1 MTLGSIARDISVPAA
16 TPRMCASP
24 QASCSGIGKLRWG
37 SGQATG
43 PRAVW
48 MATVCNS
55 GLSRGVGLLPGSLC
69 RFGRDLE
76 LLRGGLLRLVRSCS
90 CLLGSRSQI
99 GGRPHWLGCTQC
111 FAGVYAEGPAPA
123 AASASHR
130 ERSRSAGAPCF
141 ELISLPSSSA
151 HSAVP
156 PRNRQFLRALRKR
169 RSVCSL
175 SEVACRMELSC
186 APKAR
191 IHVLQAPALMTTSLT
206 PQKAANA
213 SAWRSGSAPRCVC
226 VTAAASLVSSHLKE
240 CQIYIEIYRFLTHF
254 ALYKVLQAQF
264 TP

>member
-1 MTLGSIARDISVPAA
+1 M
-16 TPRMCASP
+16 PRMCASP
-24 QASCSGIGKLRWG
+24 QACCGGTGKLRWG

-99 GGRPHWLGCTQC
+99 GGRPHSRGCTQC

-130 ERSRSAGAPCF
+130 ERSRSAGVPCF
-141 ELISLPSSSA
+141 ELISSSSSSA
-151 HSAVP
+151 HSASDV
-156 PRNRQFLRALRKR
+156 QFARLAKQRVGWSSRAHQR
-169 RSVCSL
+169 R
-175 SEVACRMELSC
+175 AYTSC
-186 APKAR
+186 K
-191 IHVLQAPALMTTSLT
+191 LQ
-206 PQKAANA
+206 
-213 SAWRSGSAPRCVC
+213 
-226 VTAAASLVSSHLKE
+226 H
-240 CQIYIEIYRFLTHF
+240 
-254 ALYKVLQAQF
+254 
-264 TP
+264 

>member
-1 MTLGSIARDISVPAA
+1 MTNLPQAAAKPCKVHSRAGASQLARGRETLGSIARDISVPAA

-24 QASCSGIGKLRWG
+24 QASCSGTGKLRWG

-141 ELISLPSSSA
+141 ELISL
-151 HSAVP
+151 
-156 PRNRQFLRALRKR
+156 RQFLRAIG
-169 RSVCSL
+169 SSSAQSASDVQF
-175 SEVACRMELSC
+175 
-186 APKAR
+186 AR
-191 IHVLQAPALMTTSLT
+191 LA
-206 PQKAANA
+206 K
-213 SAWRSGSAPRCVC
+213 
-226 VTAAASLVSSHLKE
+226 
-240 CQIYIEIYRFLTHF
+240 
-254 ALYKVLQAQF
+254 
-264 TP
+264 

>member
-24 QASCSGIGKLRWG
+24 QASCSGIGNLRWG

-76 LLRGGLLRLVRSCS
+76 LLRGGFLRLVRSCS

-130 ERSRSAGAPCF
+130 ERSRSAGAV
-141 ELISLPSSSA
+141 LRVA
-151 HSAVP
+151 AGRVP
-156 PRNRQFLRALRKR
+156 PRTRQFLRAIG
-169 RSVCSL
+169 SSSAQSASDVQF
-175 SEVACRMELSC
+175 
-186 APKAR
+186 AR
-191 IHVLQAPALMTTSLT
+191 LA
-206 PQKAANA
+206 K
-213 SAWRSGSAPRCVC
+213 
-226 VTAAASLVSSHLKE
+226 
-240 CQIYIEIYRFLTHF
+240 
-254 ALYKVLQAQF
+254 
-264 TP
+264 

>member
-1 MTLGSIARDISVPAA
+1 
-16 TPRMCASP
+16 MCASP
-24 QASCSGIGKLRWG
+24 QASCGGTGKLRWG

-123 AASASHR
+123 ATSASHR
-130 ERSRSAGAPCF
+130 ERSRSAGVPCF
-141 ELISLPSSSA
+141 ELISSSSSSA
-151 HSAVP
+151 HSASDV
-156 PRNRQFLRALRKR
+156 QFARLAK
-169 RSVCSL
+169 
-175 SEVACRMELSC
+175 CRMELSC
-186 APKAR
+186 VPKAR
-191 IHVLQAPALMTTSLT
+191 IHVLQAPALMTTFLPPSRQRT
-206 PQKAANA
+206 PLLGAPAALLRA
-213 SAWRSGSAPRCVC
+213 CA
-226 VTAAASLVSSHLKE
+226 
-240 CQIYIEIYRFLTHF
+240 
-254 ALYKVLQAQF
+254 
-264 TP
+264 

>member
-1 MTLGSIARDISVPAA
+1 
-16 TPRMCASP
+16 MCASP
-24 QASCSGIGKLRWG
+24 QATCGGTCKLRWG

-55 GLSRGVGLLPGSLC
+55 GLSRGVGLLPGSLPFWPRPRAVARWPSPPC
-69 RFGRDLE
+69 AQLQLSARQPQPNR
-76 LLRGGLLRLVRSCS
+76 RQAA
-90 CLLGSRSQI
+90 LG
-99 GGRPHWLGCTQC
+99 TQC

-130 ERSRSAGAPCF
+130 ERSRSAGVPCF
-141 ELISLPSSSA
+141 ELISPSSS
-151 HSAVP
+151 SALP
-156 PRNRQFLRALRKR
+156 LGKR

-206 PQKAANA
+206 PQ
-213 SAWRSGSAPRCVC
+213 GSERLCLALRQPPPCVC
-226 VTAAASLVSSHLKE
+226 VTAAASLVSSHLEE
-240 CQIYIEIYRFLTHF
+240 CHIYI
-254 ALYKVLQAQF
+254 
-264 TP
+264 

>member
-1 MTLGSIARDISVPAA
+1 
-16 TPRMCASP
+16 MCASP
-24 QASCSGIGKLRWG
+24 QATCGGTCKLRWG

-130 ERSRSAGAPCF
+130 ERSRSAGVPCF
-141 ELISLPSSSA
+141 ELISPSSS
-151 HSAVP
+151 SALP
-156 PRNRQFLRALRKR
+156 LGKR

-206 PQKAANA
+206 PQ
-213 SAWRSGSAPRCVC
+213 GSERLCLALRQPPPCVC
-226 VTAAASLVSSHLKE
+226 VTAAASLVSSHLEE
-240 CQIYIEIYRFLTHF
+240 CHIYI
-254 ALYKVLQAQF
+254 
-264 TP
+264 

>member
-1 MTLGSIARDISVPAA
+1 MPAA

-24 QASCSGIGKLRWG
+24 QASCGGTGKLRWG

-99 GGRPHWLGCTQC
+99 GGRPHSLGCTQC

-130 ERSRSAGAPCF
+130 ERSAGVPCF
-141 ELISLPSSSA
+141 ELISLSSSSA
-151 HSAVP
+151 HSASDV
-156 PRNRQFLRALRKR
+156 QFARLAKQRVGWSSRAHQR
-169 RSVCSL
+169 R
-175 SEVACRMELSC
+175 AYTSC
-186 APKAR
+186 K
-191 IHVLQAPALMTTSLT
+191 LQ
-206 PQKAANA
+206 
-213 SAWRSGSAPRCVC
+213 
-226 VTAAASLVSSHLKE
+226 H
-240 CQIYIEIYRFLTHF
+240 
-254 ALYKVLQAQF
+254 
-264 TP
+264 

>member
-1 MTLGSIARDISVPAA
+1 M
-16 TPRMCASP
+16 
-24 QASCSGIGKLRWG
+24 GKLQGQGLCGWPLCATRG
-37 SGQATG
+37 S
-43 PRAVW
+43 RH
-48 MATVCNS
+48 
-55 GLSRGVGLLPGSLC
+55 SRGVGLLPGSLC
-69 RFGRDLE
+69 RFGRDPE
-76 LLRGGLLRLVRSCS
+76 LLRGDLLHLVRSCS

-156 PRNRQFLRALRKR
+156 PRNRQFLRAIGKR
-169 RSVCSL
+169 RSVCLL
-175 SEVACRMELSC
+175 SDVACRMELSC

-206 PQKAANA
+206 PQGSERLCLALRQ
-213 SAWRSGSAPRCVC
+213 RSSVRVRNSCGKS
-226 VTAAASLVSSHLKE
+226 VSSHLEE
-240 CQIYIEIYRFLTHF
+240 CHIYIEINRFLNRF
-254 ALYKVLQAQF
+254 ALYKVLEALF

>member
-1 MTLGSIARDISVPAA
+1 MNDNRPPQAAAKRLKKFTCGAVTLGSIARDISVPAA

-24 QASCSGIGKLRWG
+24 QATCGGTCKLRWG

-55 GLSRGVGLLPGSLC
+55 GLSHGVGLLPGSLC

-130 ERSRSAGAPCF
+130 ERSRSAGAVLRVAACR
-141 ELISLPSSSA
+141 
-151 HSAVP
+151 VP
-156 PRNRQFLRALRKR
+156 PRTRQFLRAIG
-169 RSVCSL
+169 SS
-175 SEVACRMELSC
+175 SAQS
-186 APKAR
+186 
-191 IHVLQAPALMTTSLT
+191 
-206 PQKAANA
+206 A
-213 SAWRSGSAPRCVC
+213 SDV
-226 VTAAASLVSSHLKE
+226 
-240 CQIYIEIYRFLTHF
+240 HF
-254 ALYKVLQAQF
+254 ARLAK
-264 TP
+264 

>member
-1 MTLGSIARDISVPAA
+1 
-16 TPRMCASP
+16 MCASP
-24 QASCSGIGKLRWG
+24 QASCGGTGKLRWA

-123 AASASHR
+123 ATSASHR
-130 ERSRSAGAPCF
+130 ERSRSAGVPCF
-141 ELISLPSSSA
+141 ELISSSSSSV
-151 HSAVP
+151 HSASVV
-156 PRNRQFLRALRKR
+156 RC
-169 RSVCSL
+169 SVCSL

-206 PQKAANA
+206 PSRQRTPLLGAPAVLLRNSCCK
-213 SAWRSGSAPRCVC
+213 SGV
-226 VTAAASLVSSHLKE
+226 
-240 CQIYIEIYRFLTHF
+240 
-254 ALYKVLQAQF
+254 F
-264 TP
+264 TPRRMPHICRNI

>member
-1 MTLGSIARDISVPAA
+1 MGQWASYRAKGCVDGHCVQLGALAWGWPPAWQPLPFW
-16 TPRMCASP
+16 PR
-24 QASCSGIGKLRWG
+24 
-37 SGQATG
+37 
-43 PRAVW
+43 PRAVARW
-48 MATVCNS
+48 PSPPCAQLQ
-55 GLSRGVGLLPGSLC
+55 LSARQPQPN
-69 RFGRDLE
+69 RRQAA
-76 LLRGGLLRLVRSCS
+76 
-90 CLLGSRSQI
+90 LG
-99 GGRPHWLGCTQC
+99 TQS

-156 PRNRQFLRALRKR
+156 PRNRQFLRALGKR

-206 PQKAANA
+206 PQGSERLCLALRQ
-213 SAWRSGSAPRCVC
+213 RSSVRVRNSCGKSGV
-226 VTAAASLVSSHLKE
+226 
-240 CQIYIEIYRFLTHF
+240 
-254 ALYKVLQAQF
+254 F
-264 TP
+264 TPRRMPHTYINK

>member
-1 MTLGSIARDISVPAA
+1 MTIRPPQAAAKPKVHDHVRGPGGAVTLGSIARDISVPAA

-24 QASCSGIGKLRWG
+24 QASCGGTCKLRWG

-130 ERSRSAGAPCF
+130 ERSRSAGAVLRVAACR
-141 ELISLPSSSA
+141 
-151 HSAVP
+151 VP
-156 PRNRQFLRALRKR
+156 PRTRQFLRAIG
-169 RSVCSL
+169 SSSAQSASDVQF
-175 SEVACRMELSC
+175 
-186 APKAR
+186 AR
-191 IHVLQAPALMTTSLT
+191 LA
-206 PQKAANA
+206 K
-213 SAWRSGSAPRCVC
+213 
-226 VTAAASLVSSHLKE
+226 
-240 CQIYIEIYRFLTHF
+240 
-254 ALYKVLQAQF
+254 
-264 TP
+264 

>member
-1 MTLGSIARDISVPAA
+1 
-16 TPRMCASP
+16 MCASP
-24 QASCSGIGKLRWG
+24 QASCGGTCKLRWG

-76 LLRGGLLRLVRSCS
+76 LLRGGLLRRVRSCS
-90 CLLGSRSQI
+90 CLLGSRSKI
-99 GGRPHWLGCTQC
+99 GGRPHWLGCMQC

-130 ERSRSAGAPCF
+130 ERSRSAGAVLRVAACR
-141 ELISLPSSSA
+141 
-151 HSAVP
+151 VP
-156 PRNRQFLRALRKR
+156 PRTRQFLRAIGKR
-169 RSVCSL
+169 RSLCSL

-206 PQKAANA
+206 PQGSERLCLALRQ
-213 SAWRSGSAPRCVC
+213 RSSVRVRNSCGKSGVF
-226 VTAAASLVSSHLKE
+226 TARRMK
-240 CQIYIEIYRFLTHF
+240 QIYINI
-254 ALYKVLQAQF
+254 
-264 TP
+264 

>member
-1 MTLGSIARDISVPAA
+1 
-16 TPRMCASP
+16 MCASP
-24 QASCSGIGKLRWG
+24 QASCGGTGKLRWV

-55 GLSRGVGLLPGSLC
+55 GLSRGFGLLPGSLC
-69 RFGRDLE
+69 RFGRDPE

-141 ELISLPSSSA
+141 VLISLPS
-151 HSAVP
+151 
-156 PRNRQFLRALRKR
+156 QFLRALGKR

-206 PQKAANA
+206 PQGSERLCLALRQ
-213 SAWRSGSAPRCVC
+213 RSSVRVRNSCGKSGV
-226 VTAAASLVSSHLKE
+226 
-240 CQIYIEIYRFLTHF
+240 
-254 ALYKVLQAQF
+254 F
-264 TP
+264 TPRRMPHLYLNI

>member
-24 QASCSGIGKLRWG
+24 QASCSGTGKLRWG

-69 RFGRDLE
+69 RFGRDPE

-141 ELISLPSSSA
+141 ELISLAEFLRALGSSSA
-151 HSAVP
+151 QSAVP
-156 PRNRQFLRALRKR
+156 PRTRQATF
-169 RSVCSL
+169 SL
-175 SEVACRMELSC
+175 LA
-186 APKAR
+186 
-191 IHVLQAPALMTTSLT
+191 
-206 PQKAANA
+206 
-213 SAWRSGSAPRCVC
+213 
-226 VTAAASLVSSHLKE
+226 
-240 CQIYIEIYRFLTHF
+240 
-254 ALYKVLQAQF
+254 
-264 TP
+264 